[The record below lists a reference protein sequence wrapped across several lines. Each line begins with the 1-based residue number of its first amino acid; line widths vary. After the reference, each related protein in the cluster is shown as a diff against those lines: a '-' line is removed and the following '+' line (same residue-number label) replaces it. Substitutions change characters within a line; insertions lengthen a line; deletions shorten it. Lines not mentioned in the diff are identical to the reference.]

1 MIHFLFSGNM
11 KRFFLVLD
19 LFALILCQSLCA
31 QTIDVKGKGEP
42 FVHYWSEGTCAG
54 RANEGLRTSWIEQL
68 KLVKKHC
75 GFNYLRMHG
84 LFDDDMF
91 VYFEKPNGEVVYNWQ
106 YVDEVYDRMLSV
118 GVKPFVEL
126 SFFPEGIAADNSKM
140 QMWYRNRISFDITRL
155 DKWRNLVK
163 AFTQHVVDRYGI
175 DEVLTW
181 YFEVWNEPNLNMN
194 PKAGFFDGTKS
205 DYFKL
210 YKASVEAIKS
220 VDKRLKVGG
229 PATSN
234 FIADFRYDDEV
245 YEPSR
250 SRFYSQDIINKQQW
264 KGSWIE
270 DFIAF
275 CEKENLPLDFIS
287 THPYPTDYALDPESG
302 RSKDAIRY
310 VHSLRDDM
318 NWLKEQLAK
327 SKYPNAE
334 IHLTEWSTSPNSR
347 DKMHDILPPA
357 AYILKCNLDNIG
369 KVNSLMYWTFADIF
383 EEKGGGESIFHGGFG
398 MINFQ
403 GLVKPSFHAY
413 RMLHQLGDEK
423 LYYSDPLFVSRF
435 SVTGK
440 ITALAFN
447 YPEEYEGAVPSA
459 KNFSYYM
466 EASSKQIDFTLTGLT
481 PGKAFVIE
489 TLDKSHG
496 NVYDDYVAIGAPRS
510 PSHEEIAYLR
520 QKAWDTKKETIKVAS
535 DGTLRLKLELLPWT
549 CVLIKEL

>member
-1 MIHFLFSGNM
+1 MKKYFLIAGL
-11 KRFFLVLD
+11 FLSV
-19 LFALILCQSLCA
+19 CGQNGMA
-31 QTIDVKGKGEP
+31 QKIDAKGKGEA
-42 FVHYWSEGTCAG
+42 FTHYWSEGTCAG
-54 RANEGLRTSWIEQL
+54 RANEGLRTSWVEQL
-68 KLVKKHC
+68 KLVKEHC
-75 GFNYLRMHG
+75 GFKYLRMHG

-91 VYFEKPNGEVVYNWQ
+91 VYFEKPNGQAVYNWQ
-106 YVDEVYDRMLSV
+106 YIDEVYDRMLAL

-126 SFFPEGIAADNSKM
+126 SFFPKGIAADNSKM
-140 QMWYRNRISFDITRL
+140 QMWYQNRVSFDESRL
-155 DKWRNLVK
+155 GKWHDLIKN
-163 AFTQHVVDRYGI
+163 FTQHVVDRYGI

-210 YKASVEAIKS
+210 YKASAQAVKS
-220 VDKRLKVGG
+220 VDARLKVGG

-234 FIADFRYDDEV
+234 FIADTRFDGEV
-245 YEPSR
+245 YDQSK
-250 SRFYSQDIINKQQW
+250 SRFYSQDKINKQQW

-270 DFIAF
+270 DFIRY
-275 CEKENLPLDFIS
+275 CEKENLPLDFIA

-302 RSKDAIRY
+302 RSKDAVRY
-310 VHSLRDDM
+310 VYSLRDDI
-318 NWLKEQLAK
+318 NWIRKQLAS

-347 DKMHDILPPA
+347 DVMHDILPPA
-357 AYILKCNLDNIG
+357 AYILKANLDCIG
-369 KVNSLMYWTFADIF
+369 LTNSLMYWTFTDIF

-423 LYYSDPLFVSRF
+423 LYYTDPVFVSR
-435 SVTGK
+435 SSETGK

-447 YPEEYEGAVPSA
+447 YPEEYEIAVPSA
-459 KNFSYYM
+459 KNFKNYM
-466 EASSKQIDFTLTGLT
+466 EASSKKLNLALEGLK
-481 PGKAFVIE
+481 PGATFVVE
-489 TLDKSHG
+489 TLDKENG
-496 NVYDDYVAIGAPRS
+496 NVYDDYVEIGAPHS
-510 PSHEEIAYLR
+510 PTREDIAYLK
-520 QKAWDTKKETIKVAS
+520 QKAWETKKETLRA
-535 DGTLRLKLELLPWT
+535 DENGTLTLNRELVPWT